1 MIIDIL
7 NFVVRFILLVFLQI
21 VIVNNIDLS
30 TYVNPYIYVVII
42 LSLPYNT
49 KPWLVLVISFLLGMT
64 MDTFS
69 SMPGPHIAATVLMG
83 YLRRF
88 YLIFSTNKDDL
99 STNIVPNFSSKGP
112 IGYMVF
118 TLIMVF
124 SHHFLLF
131 FLEVFSFNQFLAT
144 LSRIFFSTLFTVLLI
159 GLGQLLFYK
168 VSKKDWENF
177 YKVLFKRFTD
187 VQAFWY
193 SFDDIT
199 LSLIIE
205 ICLKLCA
212 SLPTK
217 LCNLFSTIPSAAFNT

>member
-1 MIIDIL
+1 MIIEIL

-30 TYVNPYIYVVII
+30 AYVNPYIYVVLI

-49 KPWLVLVISFLLGMT
+49 KPWLILVISFLLGIT

-69 SMPGPHIAATVLMG
+69 SMPGPHIAATVFMG

-99 STNIVPNFSSKGP
+99 TTTVAPNFNSKGP
-112 IGYMVF
+112 IGYMVYV
-118 TLIMVF
+118 LIMVF

-131 FLEVFSFNQFLAT
+131 FLEAFSFSHFFST

-159 GLGQLLFYK
+159 GIGQLLFYK
-168 VSKKDWENF
+168 VAKKA
-177 YKVLFKRFTD
+177 
-187 VQAFWY
+187 Q
-193 SFDDIT
+193 
-199 LSLIIE
+199 
-205 ICLKLCA
+205 
-212 SLPTK
+212 
-217 LCNLFSTIPSAAFNT
+217 

>member
-99 STNIVPNFSSKGP
+99 STNIVPNFNSKGP
-112 IGYMVF
+112 IGYMVYA
-118 TLIMVF
+118 LIMVF

-131 FLEVFSFNQFLAT
+131 FLEAFSFNQFLST

-168 VSKKDWENF
+168 VAKK
-177 YKVLFKRFTD
+177 
-187 VQAFWY
+187 A
-193 SFDDIT
+193 
-199 LSLIIE
+199 
-205 ICLKLCA
+205 
-212 SLPTK
+212 
-217 LCNLFSTIPSAAFNT
+217 